1 MPTHPAPSPRFGP
14 EALDQWFPPEEQ
26 RSYINLWIGRVGLT
40 RRRAECFVRLW
51 GYLLL
56 KQILGQNPRLK
67 PPLGELTPVEQWVS
81 CSHREAAS
89 LFYSDQEQ
97 GSERAAGLML
107 DKLVHLGLLQK
118 FFDGN
123 VTCFQIIP
131 QVELARG
138 PLLPPPAM
146 GCDGFDPRCDAIP
159 VAQMLARNYNWMNR
173 DNAAAAPRIAR
184 LLRSWAAQYGPGMR
198 VLRREDNQQAVG
210 FYLLYPTAPESES
223 CFFTSPSKSLHLSSG
238 TETDPIQMA
247 APGCPDCHGV
257 FVRSWVIDSPYLEA
271 GRVLFL
277 EDLQQVLRL
286 MQVDYPNLCD
296 LHTMIIHP
304 AYEKLARVLG
314 FQRTGTGTAN
324 ALHWM
329 YLPLDRYLTLDLQA
343 IFSHPQ

>member
-1 MPTHPAPSPRFGP
+1 MATDLSQPFSP

-26 RSYINLWIGRVGLT
+26 RSYIALWIGRVGLT

-56 KQILGQNPRLK
+56 KQVLEQNPRLK
-67 PPLGELTPVEQWVS
+67 PPIGELLPVEQWVS
-81 CSHREAAS
+81 CSHREAAN
-89 LFYSDQEQ
+89 LFYAGQEQ

-123 VTCFQIIP
+123 VTCFQIVP
-131 QVELARG
+131 QVELEQVPSASI
-138 PLLPPPAM
+138 PLLR
-146 GCDGFDPRCDAIP
+146 CDGFDPRCDAIP
-159 VAQMLARNYNWMNR
+159 VAQMLARNYNWMSR
-173 DNAAAAPRIAR
+173 DNTAAAPRIAR
-184 LLRSWAAQYGPGMR
+184 LLRSWAGQYSTGMR

-210 FYLLYPTAPESES
+210 FYLLYPTHPQSEG

-247 APGCPDCHGV
+247 QPGSPDCHGV

-271 GRVLFL
+271 ARVLFL
-277 EDLQQVLRL
+277 EDVQQVLQL
-286 MQVDYPNLCD
+286 MQRDYPGLCD

-304 AYEKLARVLG
+304 AYEKMATVMG
-314 FQRTGTGTAN
+314 FQRSGTATAN
-324 ALHWM
+324 SLYWM
-329 YLPLDRYLTLDLQA
+329 YLPLDRYLNLDLQA
-343 IFSHPQ
+343 AFAAAH